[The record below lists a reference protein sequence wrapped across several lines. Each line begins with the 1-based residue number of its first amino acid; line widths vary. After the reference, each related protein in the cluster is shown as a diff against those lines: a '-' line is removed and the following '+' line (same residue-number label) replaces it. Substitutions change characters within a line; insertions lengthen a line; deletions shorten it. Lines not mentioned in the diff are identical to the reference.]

1 MRERK
6 KLPFLLLLVNVS
18 STSGRHKILAVKA
31 SALFNLAQLPC
42 WPARL
47 ACAHCYHS
55 CFVEVDFVQTNVLEQ
70 STFLRYL

>member
-18 STSGRHKILAVKA
+18 SISGRHKILTVKA
-31 SALFNLAQLPC
+31 SALFNPAQLPR
-42 WPARL
+42 WPAHL
-47 ACAHCYHS
+47 ACAHCYRF
-55 CFVEVDFVQTNVLEQ
+55 CFVEVDFVQTDMLEQ